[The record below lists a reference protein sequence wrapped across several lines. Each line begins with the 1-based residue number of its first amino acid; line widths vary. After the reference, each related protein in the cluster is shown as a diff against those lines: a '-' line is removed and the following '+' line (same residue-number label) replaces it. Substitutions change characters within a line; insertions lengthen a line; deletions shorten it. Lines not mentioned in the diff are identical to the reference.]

1 MKILQVY
8 RSEPNDNVKT
18 LVGILNRDR
27 DLEES
32 LNNAFHIFVMF
43 RHDSLFVMDGN
54 KLVGMLRFSDVYRE
68 IGRRIKETCRL

>member
-27 DLEES
+27 EADEFDLNVES
-32 LNNAFHIFVMF
+32 P
-43 RHDSLFVMDGN
+43 DYDT
-54 KLVGMLRFSDVYRE
+54 LVAKIIAADKTV
-68 IGRRIKETCRL
+68 CWW

>member
-27 DLEES
+27 DADEFNLQGENPDYDE
-32 LNNAFHIFVMF
+32 LVKKIFDADKTV
-43 RHDSLFVMDGN
+43 
-54 KLVGMLRFSDVYRE
+54 
-68 IGRRIKETCRL
+68 CWW